1 MNRLCS
7 VKNMHVNIFSTF
19 YNLHNQQVVLPY
31 SILLILA
38 LLPSNTSSTSI
49 LGIGSDLTDLCCT
62 TEISARISDHAIMAN
77 SRDRA
82 LVRLYKTPAYKQ
94 VSTRTRNSHI
104 FWRS

>member
-7 VKNMHVNIFSTF
+7 VKNMHVNIFSIF
-19 YNLHNQQVVLPY
+19 YHLHNQQVVLPY
-31 SILLILA
+31 SILLLLV
-38 LLPSNTSSTSI
+38 LLPNASSTSI
-49 LGIGSDLTDLCCT
+49 LGVGSDLTDLCCT

-94 VSTRTRNSHI
+94 VLFNTH
-104 FWRS
+104 